1 MIDDRTMGDL
11 RMAATLVHALPGI
24 VLRVD
29 GARASHRVGHGLVA
43 TDDDTLTPCGFR
55 VAVVQAHHLRE
66 RGRPISLIGLCPA
79 ERPTLTLSAEAGH
92 DVLPGG
98 ICLVRDEEG
107 WRVVTATLLAQ
118 EVCREV
124 LLVAGDEPEDQ
135 VPLALHRDDATG
147 VTLVHTCSDDDHL
160 DLAVNAIEA
169 ALARCATAELLG
181 DYSGIGSAQPP

>member
-29 GARASHRVGHGLVA
+29 GARASHRVGHGLV
-43 TDDDTLTPCGFR
+43 DGDRTLAPCAFR
-55 VAVVQAHHLRE
+55 VAVVQAHRLRE
-66 RGRPISLIGLCPA
+66 RGRPVGVIGLCPA
-79 ERPTLTLSAEAGH
+79 ERPTLSLSAEPGH

-98 ICLVRDEEG
+98 VCLVRAEEG

-135 VPLALHRDDATG
+135 VPLALHRDDATE
-147 VTLVHTCSDDDHL
+147 VTLIHTGSDDDHL
-160 DLAVNAIEA
+160 DLAVAAIEA
-169 ALARCATAELLG
+169 ALARCATAELLR
-181 DYSGIGSAQPP
+181 DLYAGIGSAQPP

>member
-29 GARASHRVGHGLVA
+29 GARASHRVGHGVVD
-43 TDDDTLTPCGFR
+43 TDDALTPCAFR

-66 RGRPISLIGLCPA
+66 KGRPISLIGLCPA
-79 ERPTLTLSAEAGH
+79 ERPALTLSAEAGH

-98 ICLVRDEEG
+98 ICVVRDEEG
-107 WRVVTATLLAQ
+107 WRVVIATLLPQ

-124 LLVAGDEPEDQ
+124 LLVAGAEPEDQ
-135 VPLALHRDDATG
+135 VPLALHRDDATA

-181 DYSGIGSAQPP
+181 DYAGIGSAQPP